1 MNATETIFAL
11 ALASNLKQKQNFTFA
26 YQQILSL
33 GIVEFSSIYRIPC
46 RDRVGADYWNSACL
60 LKSRLSVDEI
70 TETLK
75 NLEAQSGRVRP
86 SHNISLDIDVI
97 AWGETLNDMQFNPK
111 KLPLALDVKIP
122 LYDLW
127 QIPDLDYDRK
137 NSYPVISM

>member
-60 LKSRLSVDEI
+60 LKSRLNVDEI

-97 AWGETLNDMQFNPK
+97 AWGETLEDMQFNPK

-127 QIPDLDYDRK
+127 QVPDLDYDRK
-137 NSYPVISM
+137 NSYHVISI

>member
-127 QIPDLDYDRK
+127 QVPDLDYDRK
-137 NSYPVISM
+137 NSYPVISI